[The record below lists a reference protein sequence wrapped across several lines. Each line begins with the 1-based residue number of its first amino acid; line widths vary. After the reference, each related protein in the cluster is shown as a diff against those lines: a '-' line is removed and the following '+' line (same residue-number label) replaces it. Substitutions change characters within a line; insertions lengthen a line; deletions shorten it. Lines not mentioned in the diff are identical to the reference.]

1 MRRTLAGRV
10 RWAAVVAAC
19 ASASV
24 AAVASNAIV
33 GALLLRATDQ
43 HLTAGAV
50 QLTRELGRPPSLALD
65 DSALLRERIRD
76 EQEEATSSGITF
88 AVYDR
93 SGAWLGGDPGVPD
106 VTTGCTTR
114 GPLRLCEVSA
124 PGGLSVVAA
133 SAHQSEGTLFAFA
146 TLAAALVASL
156 VAWLFGTRLARHAV
170 RPLTRLRHRIAEL
183 RLHGNGPTSTETLGE
198 PEGVL
203 EIDELRDAMS
213 ASLNR
218 VHNALSRATRF
229 AANAAHELRTPL
241 TALRAEL
248 ELLAEHDGDKATA
261 SRAVRKVVQLQ
272 ALTERL
278 LVLAQ
283 PEANVSQHVLISLR
297 DVVDETIAALP
308 AEQRARVVFSGEAD
322 VVLHGDEAELGIVV
336 SNGLSNALKFGEHV
350 VVELGSAR
358 GRAWLAL
365 DDDGPGI
372 DPATCESMFAPFT
385 RGAEARAVPGE
396 GLGLALVA
404 HVARRHGG
412 EARLVASRLHARG
425 ARLEIELSLASSS

>member
-1 MRRTLAGRV
+1 ML
-10 RWAAVVAAC
+10 AAC

-24 AAVASNAIV
+24 AAIVSNAIV

-50 QLTRELGRPPSLALD
+50 QLTREVEAPPSVSLED
-65 DSALLRERIRD
+65 RTVLLERIRD

-88 AVYDR
+88 AVYDLG
-93 SGAWLGGDPGVPD
+93 GALLGGDPGVPD
-106 VTTGCTTR
+106 VATGCTTR
-114 GPLRLCEVSA
+114 GRLRACEVSA
-124 PGGLSVVAA
+124 RGGLSVIAA
-133 SAHQSEGTLFAFA
+133 SAHQSEGALFGFA
-146 TLAAALVASL
+146 TLSAALVASL
-156 VAWLFGTRLARHAV
+156 VAWLFGTHLARRAV
-170 RPLTRLRHRIAEL
+170 QPLTRLQHRIAAL
-183 RLHGNGPTSTETLGE
+183 RLDDAGPTSRASLGP

-203 EIDELRDAMS
+203 EIDELRYAMS
-213 ASLNR
+213 ATLNR
-218 VHNALSRATRF
+218 MHDALERATLF

-241 TALRAEL
+241 TTLRAEL
-248 ELLAEHDGDKATA
+248 ELLAERDGESATA

-283 PEANVSQHVLISLR
+283 PEANHTAQHALVSLR
-297 DVVDETIAALP
+297 DVVDEAIAALS
-308 AEQRARVVFSGEAD
+308 AEQRTRVLFCGEVD
-322 VVLHGDEAELGIVV
+322 VVLRGDEAELGIIV
-336 SNGLSNALKFGEHV
+336 SNGLSNALKFGERV
-350 VVELGSAR
+350 VVELGTAR
-358 GRAWLAL
+358 GHAWVAL

-385 RGAEARAVPGE
+385 RGAEARAVSGD

-412 EARLVASRLHARG
+412 EARLVASRLHPHG
-425 ARLEIELSLASSS
+425 ARLEIELALGSS